1 MPASN
6 SFRLEVLGRYQA
18 RLPGNENAV
27 TANLAAGDE
36 HGHVVYA
43 GTITVSESQF
53 DTLVEALR
61 SSLGDKFEL
70 DELH

>member
-6 SFRLEVLGRYQA
+6 TFRMEVLGRYQA
-18 RLPGNENAV
+18 RMPGNENAV

-43 GTITVSESQF
+43 GTITLSEAQF
-53 DTLVEALR
+53 ETLVEALR
-61 SSLGDKFEL
+61 SSLGDRFEL
-70 DELH
+70 DESH

>member
-6 SFRLEVLGRYQA
+6 TFRLEVLGRYQA

-43 GTITVSESQF
+43 GTITLSESQF
-53 DTLVEALR
+53 VSLVDALR
-61 SSLGDKFEL
+61 SCLGERFEL
-70 DELH
+70 DEFH

>member
-1 MPASN
+1 MAEAN

-18 RLPGNENAV
+18 RLAGNENAV

-43 GTITVSESQF
+43 GTITLSESQF
-53 DTLVEALR
+53 RTLVEALR
-61 SSLGDKFEL
+61 TSLGDRFEL
-70 DELH
+70 DEFH

>member
-1 MPASN
+1 MAETN

-43 GTITVSESQF
+43 GTITLSESQF
-53 DTLVEALR
+53 RTLVEALR
-61 SSLGDKFEL
+61 SSLGDRFEV
-70 DELH
+70 DEFH